1 MSSKIKKF
9 PIVFIFTILVFFG
22 SFACILFASADG
34 IYSFNGSTGVLT
46 IGDTKEITADKVNSA
61 VGNDKSA
68 IKSVKIE
75 GKPTI
80 IGDEAFEN
88 CTNLLSFTIPDSVT
102 NIGMDAFRGCF
113 KLIKITIPNGVTTVD
128 SCAFGDCT
136 SLAIISLPDSAV
148 NISCDVFEN
157 TAYSNNSLNWKNDI
171 LYIDNF
177 LMEAKDEISGD
188 CTIKSGIKNIANFAF
203 DDCSSL
209 TGITVP
215 ESVTYIGM
223 SAFTGCTS
231 LKNVYYAGT
240 GEKWSK
246 IIIEYNNYDLTGCP
260 ILYEC
265 NSENSYYGKGD
276 CGLNSTWIL
285 NSNGELVISGSG
297 EISFCLWG
305 DCKEKINKLKI
316 DGQITGICD
325 GVFSNC
331 TNLKDIYY
339 AGTEENWNKISINL
353 NNDSLNGAI
362 KHFYC
367 SDNNHNLESGKCT
380 NDGCWF
386 TCSHNFG
393 EWKVTKEAS
402 FFKDGQKVRTC
413 IVEDC
418 GKTETAIIPSTLKAF
433 FNSIKN
439 FFKNLF
445 SFDF

>member
-34 IYSFNGSTGVLT
+34 VYSFNGSTGVLT
-46 IGDTKEITADKVNSA
+46 IGDTKEITADKVNYA

-75 GKPTI
+75 GRPTI
-80 IGDEAFEN
+80 IGNEVFAN

-102 NIGMDAFRGCF
+102 NIGMDAFRGCS

-136 SLAIISLPDSAV
+136 CLAIISLPDSAV
-148 NISCDVFEN
+148 NISCDAFEN

-203 DDCSSL
+203 DDCSNL
-209 TGITVP
+209 TGITIP

-223 SAFTGCTS
+223 SAFTGCTN
-231 LKNVYYAGT
+231 LKNVYYTGT

-265 NSENSYYGKGD
+265 NSKNSYYGKGD

-325 GVFSNC
+325 GAFSNC
-331 TNLKDIYY
+331 ANLKDIYY

-353 NNDSLNGAI
+353 NNDSLNSAT

-367 SDNNHNLESGKCT
+367 SDSNHNFVNGKCT
-380 NDGCWF
+380 NDCCWF

-413 IVEDC
+413 SVKGC

-445 SFDF
+445 SFSF